1 MSPKLARGVWLIEA
15 FAALGISLIFANI
28 GGYIDEADNVA
39 VAQLIVLDGSVL
51 YRDLFSH
58 HFPFAYYWT
67 ALFFK
72 LFGISIFNAR
82 LAVIILNALAFG
94 SVVLIL
100 RNWRVGTLT
109 WLIWACV
116 SPFFL
121 GHLMLYQS
129 LAAVALAPVFAGGFA
144 YVSRRPLPNL
154 WGMALVGLFAAIAI
168 LANPLTLFAVGL
180 TFIGIALPFGTGFL
194 PRRLHHLTR
203 QRQFESA
210 LCTAFILAPFIGVVL
225 GSFGFLG
232 LNGALGDF
240 YRDVVV
246 FNRDIYARYS
256 DTVRTGLLANLSK
269 IALNVISG
277 LTLFDPS
284 QRMYPID
291 ALKTFSVLAE
301 WLISDITF
309 KLIIIFYCLWL
320 VIKRQGLAALYVFA
334 FAACAL
340 MRGRTNFDQLPL
352 LMCAVV
358 VLAMWQS
365 DKVTGGQDDRATR
378 WQGDK
383 VTVPPKSIALH
394 PSSFIPHPSPFILHP
409 SSFIL
414 YPSSFL
420 LPPSLWLSPLIALL
434 VIIGID
440 FGLQQRNSPTATQVL
455 AKDATTALTLQQWVC
470 GQPDVKLGY
479 YPANPYVHFYS
490 QLRPVSRY
498 LFVWP
503 WVAEIGATDIATT
516 LTQAPYSIVSIVT
529 QGDIW
534 GVPNAVSLAPIA
546 TVVQRD
552 FVKIDNEGDANS
564 GLYLSRPL
572 YDACVQKIKNEKFK
586 MKN

>member
-1 MSPKLARGVWLIEA
+1 MSPKLARGVWLIVA
-15 FAALGISLIFANI
+15 LAALSISLIFANI

-94 SVVLIL
+94 SVGLIL
-100 RNWRVGTLT
+100 RNWRVGALA

-144 YVSRRPLPNL
+144 YVSHRPLPNL
-154 WGMALVGLFAAIAI
+154 WAISLVGFFAAIAI

-180 TFIGIALPFGTGFL
+180 TLASIALPFSTGFL
-194 PRRLHHLTR
+194 PRHLHRLPR

-240 YRDVVV
+240 YRDVVI

-256 DTVRTGLLANLSK
+256 DTVRTGLFANISK
-269 IALNVISG
+269 IALNAISG

-284 QRMYPID
+284 QRMYPIEL
-291 ALKTFSVLAE
+291 LKNFSFLAD

-320 VIKRQGLAALYVFA
+320 VLKRQSLAALYVYA

-358 VLAMWQS
+358 VLAMWQ
-365 DKVTGGQDDRATR
+365 DDRVTR

-383 VTVPPKSIALH
+383 VTVSPKSI
-394 PSSFIPHPSPFILHP
+394 PFHP

-414 YPSSFL
+414 HPLSL
-420 LPPSLWLSPLIALL
+420 IPHPSLLLSPLMALL
-434 VIIGID
+434 VVIGID

-455 AKDATTALTLQQWVC
+455 AQDATTALTLQQWVC

-503 WVAEIGATDIATT
+503 WVAEIGANDIAAT

>member
-1 MSPKLARGVWLIEA
+1 MAL
-15 FAALGISLIFANI
+15 AALVIGIIFANI

-67 ALFFK
+67 AFFFK

-94 SVVLIL
+94 SVGLIL
-100 RNWRVGTLT
+100 RNWHVGALA

-154 WGMALVGLFAAIAI
+154 WGMSLVGLFAAIAI

-210 LCTAFILAPFIGVVL
+210 LCMAFILAPLIGVVL
-225 GSFGFLG
+225 GSFCFLG

-240 YRDVVV
+240 YRDVVI

-256 DTVRTGLLANLSK
+256 DTVRTGLLANCGK
-269 IALNVISG
+269 IVLNIISG
-277 LTLFDPS
+277 LTLFDPN

-291 ALKTFSVLAE
+291 TLKTFSVLAE

-320 VIKRQGLAALYVFA
+320 ALKRHGLAALYVYA

-358 VLAMWQS
+358 VLAVWQA
-365 DKVTGGQDDRATR
+365 DMLTEVQDKKVTGVQDDRVTR
-378 WQGDK
+378 WQDDK
-383 VTVPPKSIALH
+383 ETMLPKSIALP
-394 PSSFIPHPSPFILHP
+394 PSSFLLHP
-409 SSFIL
+409 SSFVL
-414 YPSSFL
+414 Y
-420 LPPSLWLSPLIALL
+420 PSLWLSPLIALL
-434 VIIGID
+434 VVIGID
-440 FGLQQRNSPTATQVL
+440 FGVQQRNSPAAAQVL
-455 AKDATTALTLQQWVC
+455 AQDATTALTLQQWVC

-503 WVAEIGATDIATT
+503 WVAEVGATDIATT

-534 GVPNAVSLAPIA
+534 GIPNAVSLAPIA
-546 TVVQRD
+546 TVVRRD
-552 FVKIDNEGDANS
+552 FVKIDNEGNANS

-572 YDACVQKIKNEKFK
+572 YDACVQKMKIEKFK

>member
-1 MSPKLARGVWLIEA
+1 MSPKLARRVWLIVA
-15 FAALGISLIFANI
+15 LAALGISLIFANI

-94 SVVLIL
+94 SVGLIL
-100 RNWRVGTLT
+100 RNWHVGALA
-109 WLIWACV
+109 WLIWACI

-154 WGMALVGLFAAIAI
+154 WGMSLVGLFAAIAI

-194 PRRLHHLTR
+194 PRRLHPLTR

-291 ALKTFSVLAE
+291 TLKTFSVLAE

-320 VIKRQGLAALYVFA
+320 VLKRQGLAALYVYV

-358 VLAMWQS
+358 VLAVWQA
-365 DKVTGGQDDRATR
+365 DKVTGEQDDRVTR

-394 PSSFIPHPSPFILHP
+394 PLSFIPHPP
-409 SSFIL
+409 
-414 YPSSFL
+414 L
-420 LPPSLWLSPLIALL
+420 LLSPLIALL
-434 VIIGID
+434 IVIGID

-455 AKDATTALTLQQWVC
+455 AQDATTALTLQQWVC

-516 LTQAPYSIVSIVT
+516 LTQAPYSIVNIVT